1 MILNFKD
8 NQGVQR
14 TDSLKYQYFPSDFFV
29 IGWQWGQHPRISQE
43 LTSNMYQTTYW
54 EHELDSIPNFIP
66 LKKIARDLGMNE
78 RAISNILRKQK
89 K

>member
-29 IGWQWGQHPRISQE
+29 IGWQWGQHPRISQ
-43 LTSNMYQTTYW
+43 
-54 EHELDSIPNFIP
+54 
-66 LKKIARDLGMNE
+66 
-78 RAISNILRKQK
+78 
-89 K
+89 